1 MSRDCGLTSTLKRG
15 KIVLGIDYHKI
26 GGKKL
31 DIKAL
36 REKHGMTQIQLAAK
50 LGVSLSTVRLWEY
63 GAGKPN
69 RENWNKLEEI
79 FDELPFGEE

>member
-1 MSRDCGLTSTLKRG
+1 M
-15 KIVLGIDYHKI
+15 
-26 GGKKL
+26 

-63 GAGKPN
+63 NAGKPN
-69 RENWNKLEEI
+69 RENWDKLEEI
-79 FDELPFGEE
+79 FGKLPIEEA